1 MLAGITD
8 LKCNTVAENQHRFQ
22 YAADQQVWV
31 FGYGS
36 LIYKVDFPFIES
48 RPASIDGW
56 MRRFWQG
63 SHDHRG
69 NLQNPGRVVTLIE
82 ESNAICTGI
91 AYLVEASVFEQLDVR
106 EKNGYLRLLTEIT
119 FADGAKSECLVY
131 IATPDNEAFLG
142 DADDEMIAEQI
153 LTACGESGENREY
166 LLKLANALRS
176 LKVEDPHVFNLET
189 HLKRLIEIEWEQ
201 TQ

>member
-1 MLAGITD
+1 
-8 LKCNTVAENQHRFQ
+8 LKCNTVAENQHRFK

-48 RPASIDGW
+48 RPASINGW
-56 MRRFWQG
+56 VRRFWQG

-82 ESNAICTGI
+82 DPDATCTGI
-91 AYLVEASVFEQLDVR
+91 AYLVEASVFELLDVR

-119 FADGAKSECLVY
+119 FADASKSECLVY

-142 DADDEMIAEQI
+142 DADDGIIAEQI
-153 LTACGESGENREY
+153 LKARGESGENREY
-166 LLKLANALRS
+166 LLRLADALR
-176 LKVEDPHVFNLET
+176 LLEVEDLHVFNLEI
-189 HLKRLIEIEWEQ
+189 HLKRLIEIE
-201 TQ
+201 